1 MSQVPWQMLIIM
13 QLASNEE
20 GRFRSL
26 LVWFIVSPYRK
37 CKRQLSLKA
46 MLSFSITSWNFD
58 TFYTWWWYHA
68 YRVVC
73 IRRWLHT
80 RVFCCYFLGKSTVV
94 ASCRIFHSLCQSS
107 PCWLPK
113 PLHLVLKGGVWR
125 GRVHPSMSKQHA
137 SSLSHKSV
145 HEGVK
150 AT

>member
-1 MSQVPWQMLIIM
+1 M

-37 CKRQLSLKA
+37 CKEERIEFKGNGIILDHFMKIWYILH
-46 MLSFSITSWNFD
+46 MHGDD
-58 TFYTWWWYHA
+58 TI

-94 ASCRIFHSLCQSS
+94 ASCRIFNSLHQSS

-125 GRVHPSMSKQHA
+125 GRAHPSMSKQHA
-137 SSLSHKSV
+137 TSLSHKSV
-145 HEGVK
+145 HEGGQGYLIH
-150 AT
+150 